1 MRKIDSYIRTS
12 VLNAILMVLLVLA
25 MLDMIFALIDQ
36 LDDMKQDYGVLQ
48 VMYYVVMS
56 TPTRLYEYI
65 PMATLIGCLAG
76 LGSLA
81 NNSEL
86 TAIRAAGVSTQ
97 RITISTMKPA
107 AIMMIFGLVMGEY
120 IVPNLESLSTSYRA
134 ISQGK
139 NTTSSNRG
147 KGYWH
152 REGDTYMRFKAIEPN
167 GVLHGVNLYEF
178 NNQNELISVTF
189 AKRALYQR
197 QQWVLEQVTTNKI
210 DGFNNQVINRPSL
223 NWQTSL
229 TPNKLK
235 FVAQSPAFMAISTVY
250 NYSEYLEEQ
259 GLDSGEYKLAFWKK
273 LLQPLSTTALVLMG
287 ISFIFG
293 PLRSVT
299 MGQRLVS
306 GIIAGLIYKFAVDLL
321 GPAGLV
327 WGFGAFWASI
337 LPVLICSG
345 WGLWMLRRAG

>member
-1 MRKIDSYIRTS
+1 MRKIDSYVRTS

-25 MLDMIFALIDQ
+25 MLDMVFALLDQ
-36 LDDMKQDYGVLQ
+36 LDDMKRDYGMLQ

-76 LGSLA
+76 LGGLA

-97 RITISTMKPA
+97 RIVISTMKPA
-107 AIMMIFGLVMGEY
+107 AIMMVFSLIMGEY
-120 IVPNLESLSTSYRA
+120 IVPNLESISTSYRA
-134 ISQGK
+134 VAQGK
-139 NTTSSNRG
+139 DTTSNNRG
-147 KGYWH
+147 KGFWH
-152 REGDTYMRFKAIEPN
+152 REGETYMRFRAIEPN

-178 NNQNELISVTF
+178 DENDRLSKMTY
-189 AKRALYQR
+189 APRALYQR
-197 QQWVLEQVTTNKI
+197 EQWIMEKVTVTEINSFDTQVKTIPSQEWDTN
-210 DGFNNQVINRPSL
+210 
-223 NWQTSL
+223 L
-229 TPNKLK
+229 TPEKLK

-250 NYSEYLEEQ
+250 NYSQYMAEQ
-259 GLDSGEYKLAFWKK
+259 GLDGGEFELAFWKK
-273 LLQPLSTTALVLMG
+273 LLMPLSTAALVLIG

-299 MGQRLVS
+299 MGQRLFS
-306 GIIAGLIYKFAVDLL
+306 GILVGLIYKFAVDLL

-327 WGFGAFWASI
+327 LGFGAFWANI
-337 LPVLICSG
+337 IPVIICGG
-345 WGLWMLRRAG
+345 WGLVMLRRAG